1 MVIVNTSIINLILK
15 GTGYCMERTLVII
28 KPEAVKKKLVGK
40 IISIYEDNRLEIIH
54 AHRVLP
60 SKEVLE
66 KHYEAHKGKEFYD
79 SLLDFMSSSEV
90 MVLVLEGENVVSIV
104 REINGSTNPLKSKPG
119 TIRYMFGETVQA
131 NAVHGSESVEV
142 AANEI
147 EIWRD
152 LIRFES

>member
-1 MVIVNTSIINLILK
+1 
-15 GTGYCMERTLVII
+15 MERTLVII
-28 KPEAVKKKLVGK
+28 KPEAVLKKLVGK

-60 SKEVLE
+60 TREVLE
-66 KHYEAHKGKEFYD
+66 KHYEGLKEKDFFND
-79 SLLDFMSSSEV
+79 VLDYMSSSEV
-90 MVLVLEGENVVSIV
+90 MVLVLEGENVVNIV
-104 REINGSTNPLKSKPG
+104 REINGATNPTKTKPG
-119 TIRYMFGETVQA
+119 TIRYMFGENVQE

-142 AANEI
+142 AKKEI